1 MEWHPLWFVPL
12 NEPLKMLI
20 LCYVL
25 GALHILSGMLFKIYL
40 LARDGDWAGV
50 VFDELSWLIMFAG
63 FLCMAFVSGPIGK
76 YLAITGAAIIVL
88 FGGRSKKG
96 IINRLLSGLFTLYS
110 ISGYLSDILSYS
122 RIFALGLATGV
133 IAMVINT
140 IAKLLMTM
148 GPVGMV
154 AAVIVVFAGHSFNI
168 VINILGA
175 FVHSSRLQYIEFF
188 GKFYESG
195 GRTFLPLALRTKY
208 TDITK

>member
-1 MEWHPLWFVPL
+1 
-12 NEPLKMLI
+12 
-20 LCYVL
+20 
-25 GALHILSGMLFKIYL
+25 
-40 LARDGDWAGV
+40 
-50 VFDELSWLIMFAG
+50 
-63 FLCMAFVSGPIGK
+63 
-76 YLAITGAAIIVL
+76 
-88 FGGRSKKG
+88 
-96 IINRLLSGLFTLYS
+96 
-110 ISGYLSDILSYS
+110 
-122 RIFALGLATGV
+122 
-133 IAMVINT
+133 
-140 IAKLLMTM
+140 MTM